1 MLLMSEGLADRLVLS
16 QIDDEAVADEQDDN
30 VIVQEQKAV
39 VQFVLGTEV
48 IRCAVKRMLFATDI
62 FSATFTTVPSLPLR
76 LRDNAP
82 IRCTL
87 SCGSYMLDFDLKA
100 FDIEWDNTEGKQL
113 CTIISKIEQQ
123 SRSTG

>member
-16 QIDDEAVADEQDDN
+16 QIEDEAVADEQDDN

-39 VQFVLGTEV
+39 VQFVLGAEV
-48 IRCAVKRMLFATDI
+48 IRCTVKRLLFATDI

-82 IRCTL
+82 IRCIL
-87 SCGSYMLDFDLKA
+87 SCGSYMLDFDLKS

-123 SRSTG
+123 SRSSG